1 MLSFSNQCILLHPK
15 HVDERLER
23 TCKGRFDFIFS
34 KWVPFWLNRRRIMS
48 LDQTSLLRIK
58 AEKTICNTL
67 VLAVVFYGFIVSC
80 DLLLIY
86 FHKWMDSNRNVHNF
100 SFCIRKLWPGSESFK
115 DYQSQYG
122 VFSDTDECV
131 TEKQNCS
138 ANAVCSNV
146 NGSYKRE
153 CKTGYF
159 GDGWTCEGNVV
170 KHCEL
175 N

>member
-1 MLSFSNQCILLHPK
+1 MNKSRKNNLHSLSFRCKHQRHWKQIQKWNLQKILT
-15 HVDERLER
+15 D
-23 TCKGRFDFIFS
+23 
-34 KWVPFWLNRRRIMS
+34 
-48 LDQTSLLRIK
+48 
-58 AEKTICNTL
+58 TL

-86 FHKWMDSNRNVHNF
+86 FHKWMDSSRNVHNF

-159 GDGWTCEGNVV
+159 GDGWTCEGNAV